1 LRAWRADPRVTLAA
15 QYTMREDDLFPTGLV
30 TTDLARARPALH
42 EWQAW
47 GAREQPSTPPPRS
60 TCG

>member
-1 LRAWRADPRVTLAA
+1 MTVAV

-30 TTDLARARPALH
+30 TTDLARARPALR

-47 GAREQPSTPPPRS
+47 GARDEPDAPPPRS
-60 TCG
+60 TCPAGG